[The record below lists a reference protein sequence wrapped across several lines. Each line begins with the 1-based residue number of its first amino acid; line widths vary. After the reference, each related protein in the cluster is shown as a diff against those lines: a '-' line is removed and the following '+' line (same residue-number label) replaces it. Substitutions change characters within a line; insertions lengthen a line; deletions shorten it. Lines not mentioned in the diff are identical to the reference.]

1 MKSAI
6 FPLLLLLSMRSNA
19 QTPTYVQTFGSVNI
33 EQISGLQANSQ
44 QEIFAIGT
52 FGDDMTI
59 DNNNLLINGLE
70 DIFLFKKDENNQTVW
85 TKTFG
90 SNDRDKVTGFRLF
103 NDNSLYFSGIFWDNI
118 TLDTFSLSA
127 NGSSAFIAKSD
138 TSGDIIWA
146 TAIDGS
152 GLLKVNEG
160 TTDNQGNYIITGSF
174 SNDLLFPSVTLS
186 AIGVEDGFMAKYD
199 KDGNFL
205 WANRFGIQQRTIV
218 TSVATD
224 SLNNI
229 YIAGQFNGRVIFG
242 NDTLWAASN
251 DFDIFLAQYND
262 NGNLQYGKRFGGI
275 YNDTNPKLGIG
286 TFGKIVMAGT
296 FMGLLNLDAQTSI
309 QTNNVD
315 SDIFLV
321 TLTQNGDLL
330 TSNQYGYTNN
340 ETLINLTVNKDD
352 YYLSGY
358 FDTFTKINDFFIPAY
373 YSVPRNLLIRTTHT
387 DLVAQPNVVSYFAF
401 DLPSSIDFVA
411 PYTNS
416 ANSEIVIAGIFQGTI
431 NLPIAIPSP
440 VSNGFTDIFMVTM
453 TLPPVATTTI
463 SNDLI
468 INVFPNPATDFITI
482 DWGDFPIYSTAVV
495 EVINAIGQV
504 EQRLSIRNENRIQV
518 PIYHLPKG
526 IYFLKVKIDEEQI
539 VKQFIKN

>member
-1 MKSAI
+1 
-6 FPLLLLLSMRSNA
+6 
-19 QTPTYVQTFGSVNI
+19 
-33 EQISGLQANSQ
+33 
-44 QEIFAIGT
+44 
-52 FGDDMTI
+52 
-59 DNNNLLINGLE
+59 
-70 DIFLFKKDENNQTVW
+70 
-85 TKTFG
+85 
-90 SNDRDKVTGFRLF
+90 
-103 NDNSLYFSGIFWDNI
+103 
-118 TLDTFSLSA
+118 
-127 NGSSAFIAKSD
+127 
-138 TSGDIIWA
+138 
-146 TAIDGS
+146 
-152 GLLKVNEG
+152 
-160 TTDNQGNYIITGSF
+160 
-174 SNDLLFPSVTLS
+174 
-186 AIGVEDGFMAKYD
+186 
-199 KDGNFL
+199 
-205 WANRFGIQQRTIV
+205 
-218 TSVATD
+218 
-224 SLNNI
+224 
-229 YIAGQFNGRVIFG
+229 
-242 NDTLWAASN
+242 
-251 DFDIFLAQYND
+251 
-262 NGNLQYGKRFGGI
+262 
-275 YNDTNPKLGIG
+275 
-286 TFGKIVMAGT
+286 
-296 FMGLLNLDAQTSI
+296 MGLLNLDAQTSI

-321 TLTQNGDLL
+321 TLTQNRDLL

-504 EQRLSIRNENRIQV
+504 EQRLSISNENRIQV